1 MKRKKNRWRPLPLSS
16 FQIIRKS
23 RDDVNDAIN
32 ERGCERAIVHQS
44 ANSRSVVIFSSSI
57 AIWGVNLET
66 ILYLYALLFMR
77 AFMKNS
83 LHKKR
88 SHFGNR
94 RRHHFIVFYQRRRRQ
109 PVRRGQIKKKK
120 TKERKKWRSTRRRGE
135 RATFSSRPLCSVS
148 AEACITTRWRKGGKN

>member
-23 RDDVNDAIN
+23 RDDVNDVIN

-83 LHKKR
+83 LLKKR

-94 RRHHFIVFYQRRRRQ
+94 RRHHFIAFYQRRRTQ
-109 PVRRGQIKKKK
+109 PVRRRQKRERNDVRRVDAENGQ
-120 TKERKKWRSTRRRGE
+120 RPHRVLFAVFQRRRVLLRGDARE
-135 RATFSSRPLCSVS
+135 EKIR
-148 AEACITTRWRKGGKN
+148 

>member
-23 RDDVNDAIN
+23 RDDVNDVH

-83 LHKKR
+83 LLKKR

-94 RRHHFIVFYQRRRRQ
+94 RRHHFLVFYQRRRTQ
-109 PVRRGQIKKKK
+109 PVRRQ
-120 TKERKKWRSTRRRGE
+120 RRRQKRE
-135 RATFSSRPLCSVS
+135 RNDVRRVDAENGQRPHRVLFALFQRRRVLLRGD
-148 AEACITTRWRKGGKN
+148 AREEKIR

>member
-23 RDDVNDAIN
+23 RDDVNDVH

-44 ANSRSVVIFSSSI
+44 ANSRSVVIFSSLI
-57 AIWGVNLET
+57 AIRGVNLET

-94 RRHHFIVFYQRRRRQ
+94 RRHHFIAFYQRRRTQ
-109 PVRRGQIKKKK
+109 PVRRRQKRERNDVRRVDAENGQ
-120 TKERKKWRSTRRRGE
+120 RPHRVLFALFQRRRVLLRGDARE
-135 RATFSSRPLCSVS
+135 EKIR
-148 AEACITTRWRKGGKN
+148 

>member
-23 RDDVNDAIN
+23 RDDVNDVIN

-83 LHKKR
+83 LLKKR

-94 RRHHFIVFYQRRRRQ
+94 RRHHFLVFYQRRRTQ
-109 PVRRGQIKKKK
+109 PVRRRQKRERNDVRRVDAENGQ
-120 TKERKKWRSTRRRGE
+120 RPHRVLFALFQRRRVLLRGDARE
-135 RATFSSRPLCSVS
+135 EKIR
-148 AEACITTRWRKGGKN
+148 

>member
-77 AFMKNS
+77 VYEEFAS
-83 LHKKR
+83 KKR

-109 PVRRGQIKKKK
+109 PVRRRQ
-120 TKERKKWRSTRRRGE
+120 RRRRQKRE
-135 RATFSSRPLCSVS
+135 RNDVRRVDAENGQRPHRVLFALFQRRRVLLRGD
-148 AEACITTRWRKGGKN
+148 AREEKIR

>member
-23 RDDVNDAIN
+23 RDDVNDVH

-44 ANSRSVVIFSSSI
+44 ANSRSVVIFSSLI
-57 AIWGVNLET
+57 AIRGVNLET

-94 RRHHFIVFYQRRRRQ
+94 RRHHFIVFYQRRRTQ
-109 PVRRGQIKKKK
+109 PVRRRQKRERNDVRRVDAENGQ
-120 TKERKKWRSTRRRGE
+120 RPHRVLFALFQRRRVLLRGDARE
-135 RATFSSRPLCSVS
+135 EKIR
-148 AEACITTRWRKGGKN
+148 

>member
-44 ANSRSVVIFSSSI
+44 ANSRSVVIFSSLI

-83 LHKKR
+83 LLKKR

-94 RRHHFIVFYQRRRRQ
+94 RRHHFIVFYQRRRTQ
-109 PVRRGQIKKKK
+109 PVRRRQKRERNDVRRVDAENGQ
-120 TKERKKWRSTRRRGE
+120 RPHRVLFALFQRRRVLLRGDARE
-135 RATFSSRPLCSVS
+135 EKIR
-148 AEACITTRWRKGGKN
+148 

>member
-23 RDDVNDAIN
+23 RDDVNDVIN

-83 LHKKR
+83 LLKKR

-94 RRHHFIVFYQRRRRQ
+94 RRHHFLVFYQRRRTQPARRRQ
-109 PVRRGQIKKKK
+109 KRERNDVRRVDAENGQ
-120 TKERKKWRSTRRRGE
+120 RPHRVLFAVFQRRRVLLRGDARE
-135 RATFSSRPLCSVS
+135 EKIR
-148 AEACITTRWRKGGKN
+148 

>member
-32 ERGCERAIVHQS
+32 ERGCERAIVHPS
-44 ANSRSVVIFSSSI
+44 ANSRSVVIFSSLI

-77 AFMKNS
+77 VYEEFAS
-83 LHKKR
+83 KKR
-88 SHFGNR
+88 SHFWNR

-109 PVRRGQIKKKK
+109 PVRRRQ
-120 TKERKKWRSTRRRGE
+120 RRRRQKRE
-135 RATFSSRPLCSVS
+135 RNDVRRVDAENGQRPHRVLFALFQRRRVLLRGD
-148 AEACITTRWRKGGKN
+148 AREEKIR

>member
-44 ANSRSVVIFSSSI
+44 ANSRSVVIFSSLI

-77 AFMKNS
+77 VYEEFAS
-83 LHKKR
+83 KKR

-109 PVRRGQIKKKK
+109 PVRRRQKRERNDVRRVDAENGQ
-120 TKERKKWRSTRRRGE
+120 RPHRVLFALFQRRRVLLRGDARE
-135 RATFSSRPLCSVS
+135 EKIR
-148 AEACITTRWRKGGKN
+148 

>member
-23 RDDVNDAIN
+23 RDDVNDAH

-66 ILYLYALLFMR
+66 ILYLRALLFMR
-77 AFMKNS
+77 GNEEFASQKTLTF
-83 LHKKR
+83 R
-88 SHFGNR
+88 GNR
-94 RRHHFIVFYQRRRRQ
+94 RRHHFLVFYQRRRRQ
-109 PVRRGQIKKKK
+109 PVRRQ
-120 TKERKKWRSTRRRGE
+120 RRRQKRE
-135 RATFSSRPLCSVS
+135 RNDVRRVDAENGQRPHRVLFALFQRRRVLLRGD
-148 AEACITTRWRKGGKN
+148 AREEKIR